1 MSKIPDIKYIKG
13 IGPQRAKSLASIG
26 IRSTQDLLD
35 YFPRRYL
42 DRRNIITLDKLAVDE
57 EVTVIG
63 KIESA
68 GIKRFRKK
76 VFYLIISDGKG
87 LLEAVWFN
95 FTDHYKNIFKIG
107 EWVALSGK
115 VGYYRGYQLTHPDF
129 DLLGDG
135 DLNKMLN
142 TGKILPIYK
151 MTDQLKKSGLNS
163 HILRKIL
170 NEIISNYLKT
180 ITEVIPQYLVKK
192 NKFADRQVSYK
203 NMHFPES
210 PEILDVS
217 VERFKY
223 EEFFFMQVMLA
234 LFNYHYKNVEP
245 GIAFTQKSEKVEKLF
260 NSLPFQMTEA
270 QKRVVKEIRRD
281 MKDSHPMNRLLQ
293 GDVGSGKTLVAIMAI
308 LIAIDNGFQSALMV
322 PTEILAEQHFIN
334 FSNLLEDYN
343 IPISLLT
350 GSTTE
355 RDREILRKE
364 LSKKKPHIVIGTHAL
379 FQSGMN
385 YSQLGLI
392 IIDEQH
398 RFGVSQR
405 SALIE
410 KEIKSDVMVMT
421 ATPIPRTLA
430 LTVYGNLNVSII
442 DEMPANR
449 QPVLTKWRFDN
460 KAAEIYSF
468 INQRIEKGEQAF
480 IVFPLVEESEKIDL
494 KAATESYNTLS
505 TTIFKE
511 KATALLHG
519 RMKSN
524 EKEKI
529 MREFSQGKID
539 VLIST
544 TVIEVGVDIPNAT
557 VMLIEHAERF
567 GLSQLHQLRG
577 RVGRGK
583 KKSYCILK
591 TPYNIGDTAVQRMKI
606 MTETNDGFRIA
617 EEDLQLRGWGEFFGT
632 KQHGLPQFK
641 LANLISDQK
650 ILHKARN
657 DAFDLVKNDPQL
669 RKNENKILRK
679 IMIKSYSERMK
690 LINVS

>member
-1 MSKIPDIKYIKG
+1 MIEIPEIKYIKG
-13 IGPQRAKSLASIG
+13 IGPKRAQSLAGIG
-26 IRSTQDLLD
+26 INSIEDLLD

-42 DRRNIITLDKLAVDE
+42 DRRNIITLDKLTVDE

-63 KIESA
+63 KIEAA
-68 GIKRFRKK
+68 GIKKFRKRM
-76 VFYLIISDGKG
+76 FYLIVSDGKG

-95 FTDHYKNIFKIG
+95 FTDHYKKIFKIG
-107 EWVALSGK
+107 EWIALSGK
-115 VGYYRGYQLTHPDF
+115 IAYYRGYQLTHPDF

-135 DLNKMLN
+135 DLDKMLN
-142 TGKILPIYK
+142 TGKILPLYK
-151 MTDQLKKSGLNS
+151 MTDQLKKTGLNS
-163 HILRKIL
+163 YVFRKIL
-170 NEIISNYLKT
+170 KEIISNYLQ
-180 ITEVIPQYLVKK
+180 ITKEVLPQHLVEK
-192 NKFADRQVSYK
+192 NKFEDRQISYK

-210 PEILDVS
+210 PEILDKS
-217 VERFKY
+217 IKRFKY

-245 GIAFTQKSEKVEKLF
+245 GIAYTQKSKKVEKLF
-260 NSLPFQMTEA
+260 NNLPFQMTDA

-281 MKDSHPMNRLLQ
+281 LKDSHPMNRLLQ
-293 GDVGSGKTLVAIMAI
+293 GDVGSGKTLVAIMAM
-308 LIAIDNGFQSALMV
+308 LIVIDNGYQSAIMV
-322 PTEILAEQHFIN
+322 PTEVLAEQHYIN
-334 FSNLLEDYN
+334 FSNLLEGYN

-355 RDREILRKE
+355 KERKILQEALSRE
-364 LSKKKPHIVIGTHAL
+364 KPHIVIGTHAL
-379 FQSGMN
+379 FQSGIN
-385 YSQLGLI
+385 YSQMGLI

-398 RFGVSQR
+398 RFGVTQR

-410 KEIKSDVMVMT
+410 KEIKSDVLVMT

-430 LTVYGNLNVSII
+430 LTVYGNLNVSILN
-442 DEMPANR
+442 EMPANR
-449 QPVLTKWRFDN
+449 QPVTTKWRFDN
-460 KAAEIYSF
+460 KAVEIYNF
-468 INQRIEKGEQAF
+468 VYQRIEQGEQAF
-480 IVFPLVEESEKIDL
+480 IVFPLVDESAKIDL
-494 KAATESYNTLS
+494 KAATESYKILS
-505 TTIFKE
+505 ATIFKD
-511 KATALLHG
+511 KTAALLHG
-519 RMKSN
+519 RMKSD

-529 MREFSQGKID
+529 MREFSGGKID

-577 RVGRGK
+577 RVGRGER
-583 KKSYCILK
+583 KSYCILK
-591 TPYNIGDTAVQRMKI
+591 TPYNIGDPAVQRMKI

-650 ILHKARN
+650 ILQIARN

-669 RKNENKILRK
+669 RKNENKLLRN
-679 IMIKSYSERMK
+679 IMIESYSERMK